1 MLSFTSFLT
10 EAKVEKLKHLE
21 HAEDHI
27 VNSGAAGFEHASKTL
42 IGVHNALQG
51 RKSRVKITTKWD
63 GAPSIVFGTHPENG
77 KFFVASKS
85 AFNKNPKIN
94 YTDKDIEKNHG
105 HAPGLVEKLKH
116 ALAHLPKVT
125 PRGRVFQGDMMYTP
139 GDVSSSSTHY
149 NFKPNTINYSIRK
162 DSEEGKKVGKAK
174 VGVAVHTEYKGRTL
188 DSMKAHFGPNVNS
201 FGKHRDVHVIDTQ
214 TGIEDLKDTYKP
226 EHRREFIS
234 SMRKAQQLHR
244 GHDYRHLQG
253 HEMHVATYI
262 NQNVRSGETASVEGL
277 MRHAAARNAAAGSK
291 LKSAAGKAKVA
302 AKNSADMEHIKKNKA
317 AFQRTFEIHR
327 HLQNAKHA
335 LVDALNDSG
344 DYEHS
349 IEGRKTSGEGHVAI
363 INNMPTKLVSRRQ
376 GDFAASNLL
385 AGGVKAKMAERK

>member
-27 VNSGAAGFEHASKTL
+27 VNSGAAGYEHAKKTL

-51 RKSRVKITTKWD
+51 RKSQVRITTKWD

-94 YTDKDIEKNHG
+94 YTPEDIEKNHG

-116 ALAHLPKVT
+116 ALEHLPKVT

-139 GDVSSSSTHY
+139 GDVQSSSTHY

-162 DSEEGKKVGKAK
+162 DSEEGKKVGRAK
-174 VGVAVHTEYKGRTL
+174 VGVAVHTEYRGRTL
-188 DSMKAHFGPNVNS
+188 DSMKAKFGVKANS
-201 FGKHRDVHVIDTQ
+201 FGKHSDVHVIDTMTD
-214 TGIEDLKDTYKP
+214 TGESDYKP
-226 EHRREFIS
+226 EHRREFLTSI
-234 SMRKAQQLHR
+234 RKADQLHR
-244 GHDYRHLQG
+244 GHNYDHLKG
-253 HEMHVATYI
+253 HEMHVSTYI
-262 NQNVRSGETASVEGL
+262 NQTVRTGETPSVEGL
-277 MRHAAARNAAAGSK
+277 MRHAATRNAAAGAK

-302 AKNSADMEHIKKNKA
+302 AKAKADMEHIKKNKA

-335 LVDALNDSG
+335 LVDALQSGG
-344 DYEHS
+344 DYEHD
-349 IEGRKTSGEGHVAI
+349 IEGRKSSGEGHVALLG
-363 INNMPTKLVSRRQ
+363 NMPTKLVSRRQ
-376 GDFAASNLL
+376 GGFASSNLL
-385 AGGVKAKMAERK
+385 AGGVKQKMVSRT

>member
-1 MLSFTSFLT
+1 MLTFTSFLT

-27 VNSGAAGFEHASKTL
+27 INSGAAGFEHAAKTL
-42 IGVHNALQG
+42 IGVHNAMQG
-51 RKSRVKITTKWD
+51 RKSQVKVTTKWD

-94 YTDKDIEKNHG
+94 YTDKDIEQNHG

-116 ALAHLPKVT
+116 ALKHLPKVA
-125 PRGRVFQGDMMYTP
+125 PKGRVFQGDMMYAP
-139 GDVSSSSTHY
+139 GDVKESPTHY
-149 NFKPNTINYSIRK
+149 NFKPNTINYSIPK
-162 DSEEGKKVGKAK
+162 NSEEGKKVGRAK

-188 DSMKAHFGPNVNS
+188 DSMKAHFGPNVGS
-201 FGKHRDVHVIDTQ
+201 FDKHPDVHVIDTK
-214 TGIEDLKDTYKP
+214 TSAGDVEYKP
-226 EHRREFIS
+226 KDRRDFLS

-244 GHDYRHLQG
+244 GHNYDHLKN
-253 HEMHVATYI
+253 HEMHVSTYI
-262 NQNVRSGETASVEGL
+262 NQTVRTGSTPSVEGL
-277 MRHAAARNAAAGSK
+277 MKHAVARNTAAGEK
-291 LKSAAGKAKVA
+291 LKSAAGKAKIA
-302 AKNSADMEHIKKNKA
+302 AKNKADVEHIKKNKEGFA
-317 AFQRTFEIHR
+317 RTFEIHR

-335 LVDALNDSG
+335 LVDALKDSG
-344 DYEHS
+344 DYEHE

-385 AGGVKAKMAERK
+385 AGGIKAAKAVK